1 MKDEEIAHRIESF
14 PYWHYQ
20 FDLKGHLTPIGHWG
34 HWGNRQLQRRRYLL
48 DPLVKLCGGS
58 LKGKRVLDLGCNSGF
73 WSLCAIQEGAD
84 FVLGID
90 VRQMFVDQANFVFK
104 VKEVDSNQYNFIAKN
119 LFNIDFQEFGN
130 FDIVLCLGLLYHV
143 YKPISLLEKIAEVN
157 DDILVIDTKLSMVKG
172 SYMEVSFDRE
182 TWDSSVEHK
191 LVTKP
196 TKQAVFNIVKEFG
209 YSSVILKP
217 RFTDWLGLNDYR
229 RARRCF
235 LCAKKTN
242 PSRLPTEFVEDIDS
256 DTPMQRIVLFL
267 KSQKTLLKNFL
278 QKLKTH
284 QESDVR

>member
-34 HWGNRQLQRRRYLL
+34 HWENRQLQRRRYLL
-48 DPLVKLCGGS
+48 NPLVKLCGGS

-90 VRQMFVDQANFVFK
+90 ARQMFVDQANFVFK
-104 VKEVDSNQYNFIAKN
+104 VKEVDSNRYKFVAKN
-119 LFNIDFQEFGN
+119 VFNIDFQKFDN
-130 FDIVLCLGLLYHV
+130 FDIVFCFGLLYHV
-143 YKPISLLEKIAEVN
+143 YKPISLLEKVAKVN
-157 DDILVIDTKLSMVKG
+157 DDFLLIDTKLSMVKG
-172 SYMEVSFDRE
+172 SYMEVSFDSE
-182 TWDSSVEHK
+182 TWDSYVEHK
-191 LVTKP
+191 LTMKP
-196 TKQAVFNIVKEFG
+196 TKQAVFKIVEEFG

-242 PSRLPTEFVEDIDS
+242 PSRLSTEFVEDIDS
-256 DTPMQRIVLFL
+256 DSLMQRIVLFL
-267 KSQKTLLKNFL
+267 KSHKTLLKNFL
-278 QKLKTH
+278 QKLKTR